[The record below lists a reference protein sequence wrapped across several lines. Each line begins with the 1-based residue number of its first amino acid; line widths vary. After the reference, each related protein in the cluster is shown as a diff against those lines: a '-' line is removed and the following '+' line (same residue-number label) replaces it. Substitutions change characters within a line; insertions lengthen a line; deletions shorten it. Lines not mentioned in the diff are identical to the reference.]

1 MKKLTALD
9 PTMMG
14 PEPSWA
20 DSANLPSLSSALNWY
35 NYSFDQKDAK
45 EFVHDYAKHVG
56 RPKEELASIK
66 SVPDTKFNKQFGWIA
81 RMMCVGYTPDEK
93 TKEFFTTQYKKLL
106 LQTKKQSVVV
116 IEEEKPVTVAVNIQQ
131 RISEKAR
138 EEAGDIEGLVDD
150 FIASGCKS
158 SIDLDNYLKN
168 KKLSSVV
175 LKKICDIF
183 LPKASHLQDVIDGV
197 EDQYK
202 EGYSNFTKVQLRKYK
217 EFLDVI
223 ISATNKGAEASKP
236 IRKTRKKKEK
246 PASVLV
252 AKVSYLAEDPETKL
266 KSVNPEKI
274 IGAKQVWVYNAKTRM
289 LGVYHSSDARGM
301 SVKGSTLQN
310 FNEETSV
317 AKKLRKPEQTIKDL
331 MAAGKVKLRQL
342 LPGLTTKESQ
352 LTGRLNS
359 DTIIARV
366 EN

>member
-1 MKKLTALD
+1 
-9 PTMMG
+9 MMG

-20 DSANLPSLSSALNWY
+20 DPANLPTLSSALNWY
-35 NYSFDQKDAK
+35 SYSFDSKDAK
-45 EFVHDYAKHVG
+45 EFVYDYAKQVG
-56 RPKEELASIK
+56 RPKEELATIK
-66 SVPDTKFNKQFGWIA
+66 AATDSKFNKQFGWIA
-81 RMMCVGYTPDEK
+81 RMLCVGYIPDEK
-93 TKEFFTTQYKKLL
+93 TKEFFAAQYKKLL
-106 LQTKKQSVVV
+106 QQQKKQPVVV
-116 IEEEKPVTVAVNIQQ
+116 EEEKPVTAAVNIQQ
-131 RISEKAR
+131 RIAEKAR
-138 EEAGDIEGLVDD
+138 EEAGDIEGLIDD

-183 LPKASHLQDVIDGV
+183 LPKASHLQDVIDGA
-197 EDQYK
+197 DPQYK

-217 EFLDVI
+217 EFVDAI
-223 ISATNKGAEASKP
+223 ISATNKGSEASKP
-236 IRKTRKKKEK
+236 VRKARKKKEK

-266 KSVNPEKI
+266 KSVHPEKI
-274 IGAKQVWVYNAKTRM
+274 IGAKQVWVYNAKTRT
-289 LGVYHSSDARGM
+289 LGVYNSSDARGLT
-301 SVKGSTLQN
+301 VKGSSLQN

-342 LPGLTTKESQ
+342 LPGLTTKESP

>member
-1 MKKLTALD
+1 
-9 PTMMG
+9 MMG
-14 PEPSWA
+14 SEPSWA
-20 DSANLPSLSSALNWY
+20 DPDNLPTLSSALNWY
-35 NYSFDQKDAK
+35 SYSFDSKDAK
-45 EFVHDYAKHVG
+45 EFVYDYAKQVG
-56 RPKEELASIK
+56 RSKDELAAIK
-66 SVPDTKFNKQFGWIA
+66 SAPDAKFNKQFGWIA
-81 RMMCVGYTPDEK
+81 RMLCVGLTPDEK
-93 TKEFFTTQYKKLL
+93 TKEFFAAQYKKLL
-106 LQTKKQSVVV
+106 QQQKKQPVV
-116 IEEEKPVTVAVNIQQ
+116 IEEEKPVTAAVNIQQ

-217 EFLDVI
+217 EFLDAI
-223 ISATNKGAEASKP
+223 ISATNKGAEANKP
-236 IRKTRKKKEK
+236 VRKTRKKKDK

-266 KSVNPEKI
+266 KSVHPEKI
-274 IGAKQVWVYNAKTRM
+274 IGAKQIWVYNAKTRT
-289 LGVYHSSDARGM
+289 LGVYYSSDARGL

-331 MAAGKVKLRQL
+331 MSAGKIKLRQL